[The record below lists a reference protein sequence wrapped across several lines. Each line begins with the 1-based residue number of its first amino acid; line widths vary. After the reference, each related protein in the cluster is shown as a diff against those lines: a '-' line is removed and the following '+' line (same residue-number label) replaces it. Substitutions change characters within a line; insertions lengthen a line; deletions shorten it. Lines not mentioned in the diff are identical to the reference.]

1 MSFELRTWPSMR
13 AFGEAAH
20 AEVAADDDSPFTS
33 FAWLDTLER
42 VGCVAADRG
51 WAPCHL
57 SLHREGRLVA
67 FAPAYLKG
75 NSEGEFVFDHSWAR
89 YAEGSL
95 SLDYFPKLLVAVP
108 FTPATGR
115 RLLIRAGE
123 DHGRVRAAF
132 AEGLRQIAQE
142 MTVSSAHVLFP
153 TADEA
158 SDWAGSGLARRAG
171 VQFQWHNA
179 GYANFEE
186 FLERFTSKRRN
197 QIRRER
203 REVQA
208 QGIEIE
214 ILTGSDLTP
223 EVADF
228 VHRFY
233 RATVDKYFWGRPY
246 LNQEF
251 FAEIIVRLRD
261 RILLVVAKDRA
272 SGRRIAGA
280 FNVLGHNA
288 LYGRYW
294 GALEDHNFVHFEV
307 CFYSGIELAIARGL
321 DRFEPGAGGEHKLTR
336 GFEPTATHS
345 VHHLRDPRL
354 DRAVRDYLAREKP
367 SVLSEIDAV
376 RREMPLKSRKT

>member
-1 MSFELRTWPSMR
+1 MSFELRTWTSMR

-20 AEVAADDDSPFTS
+20 AEVAATDDSPFTS

-42 VGCVAADRG
+42 VGCVAAERG

-75 NSEGEFVFDHSWAR
+75 NSEGEFVFDHAWAR

-123 DHGRVRAAF
+123 DESQVRAAF
-132 AEGLRQIAQE
+132 AEGLRRLAQE
-142 MTVSSAHVLFP
+142 MTVSSVHVLFP
-153 TADEA
+153 TVDEA

-179 GYANFEE
+179 GYATFEE
-186 FLERFTSKRRN
+186 FPERFTSKRRN

-251 FAEIIVRLRD
+251 FAEILVRLRD
-261 RILLVVAKDRA
+261 RIQLVVAK
-272 SGRRIAGA
+272 
-280 FNVLGHNA
+280 
-288 LYGRYW
+288 
-294 GALEDHNFVHFEV
+294 E
-307 CFYSGIELAIARGL
+307 
-321 DRFEPGAGGEHKLTR
+321 
-336 GFEPTATHS
+336 
-345 VHHLRDPRL
+345 
-354 DRAVRDYLAREKP
+354 
-367 SVLSEIDAV
+367 
-376 RREMPLKSRKT
+376 